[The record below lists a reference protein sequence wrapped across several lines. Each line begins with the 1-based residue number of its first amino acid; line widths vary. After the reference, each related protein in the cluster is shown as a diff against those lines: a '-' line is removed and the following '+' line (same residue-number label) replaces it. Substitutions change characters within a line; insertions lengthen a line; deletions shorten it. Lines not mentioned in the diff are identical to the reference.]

1 VDVTNIRTLETARFR
16 RWQVAFLAGIG
27 ITITAC
33 EYIFA
38 YQNVA
43 YGIVVALGL
52 VIVIYLL
59 LSIFHLDQRI
69 TNCAESLTL
78 LPLYILFTSSLP
90 WFFINQQYLLPAV
103 YSCILALCLWYVYQ
117 KNLSLKELFGFG
129 TESWQVR
136 RLKSW
141 KVRKLEGSKVRRF
154 QGWGVGNVINL
165 TNLINLIKLQPV
177 KFVLVGLAIGI
188 PLGIGEYFV
197 LYPAPAFPAFEV
209 KYLLRDMVYM
219 LCFVGLGEELLF
231 RGLIQRDLTGAF
243 GWKWGLVGASLM
255 FAVMH
260 LTWRSIPEL
269 GFVFAAGLVL
279 GALYWKTK
287 SLVPGIVAHAINN
300 VMLVSVMPYILS

>member
-1 VDVTNIRTLETARFR
+1 LGSFVDVTNIRTLETARFR
-16 RWQVAFLAGIG
+16 RWQVAFIAFIG

-43 YGIVVALGL
+43 YGIVTALGL

-69 TNCAESLTL
+69 TNCAESLAL

-117 KNLSLKELFGFG
+117 KNLSLKELFGFSTG
-129 TESWQVR
+129 SWQVR
-136 RLKSW
+136 RLKSRG
-141 KVRKLEGSKVRRF
+141 VRNF
-154 QGWGVGNVINL
+154 IN
-165 TNLINLIKLQPV
+165 LQPV
-177 KFVLVGLAIGI
+177 RFVLIGLAIGI

-260 LTWRSIPEL
+260 LTWRSVPEL
-269 GFVFAAGLVL
+269 GFVFVAGLVL

-300 VMLVSVMPYILS
+300 VMLVSVMPYLLS